1 MMKKTVILGLLL
13 TTFSGVA
20 SAQTDSSQSEQP
32 KKKTVFGQI
41 LEKVSEVT
49 TSGSLTNSE
58 IASGLKEA
66 LRIGIS
72 KGSDQASAKDGYYKN
87 ALIKILMPPE
97 AQKVESALRKI
108 GLGKQVDQFILS
120 LNRSAEDAAK
130 EAKPIFLNA
139 LTSMTIQ
146 DAVGILRGE
155 KNAATQY
162 LKRTTS
168 DQLMAAFTPVIDS
181 TLKKNNA
188 TRYYG
193 DLVRTYNKLPIATKK
208 IDPDLTNY
216 AATKATDGIFTL
228 VEQEEIR
235 IRENPAARVN
245 DLLKKVFGQQ

>member
-1 MMKKTVILGLLL
+1 MKKTVMLGLVM
-13 TTFSGVA
+13 TVTAGA
-20 SAQTDSSQSEQP
+20 AMAQADSTQP

-41 LEKVSEVT
+41 LEKVGGVAT
-49 TSGSLTNSE
+49 GGSLSNDE

-72 KGSDQASAKDGYYKN
+72 KGSDQASATDGYFKN

-97 AQKVESALRKI
+97 AQKVESALRKV

-130 EAKPIFLNA
+130 KAKPIFLNA

-146 DAVGILRGE
+146 DAVGILKGE

-168 DQLMAAFTPVIDS
+168 DQLMTAFTPVIDS

-193 DLVRTYNKLPIATKK
+193 DLVKTYNKLPIATQKV
-208 IDPDLTNY
+208 DPDLTRY
-216 AATKATDGIFTL
+216 AATKAVDGIFVL
-228 VEQEEIR
+228 VEQEEKR

-245 DLLKKVFGQQ
+245 DLLKKVFSQQ

>member
-1 MMKKTVILGLLL
+1 MKKTLVLGLMF
-13 TTFSGVA
+13 TAFSGTLM
-20 SAQTDSSQSEQP
+20 AQSDSTQP
-32 KKKTVFGQI
+32 KRKTIFGQI
-41 LEKVSEVT
+41 LEKVGESAS
-49 TSGSLTNSE
+49 SGSLSSNE
-58 IASGLKEA
+58 IANGLKEA
-66 LRIGIS
+66 LRIGIN
-72 KGSDQASAKDGYYKN
+72 KGTDQASATDGYFKN

-97 AQKVESALRKI
+97 AQKLESALRKI
-108 GLGKQVDQFILS
+108 GMGKQVDQFILS

-130 EAKPIFLNA
+130 KAKPIFLNA

-146 DAVGILRGE
+146 DAVGILKGD

-193 DLVRTYNKLPIATKK
+193 DLVRTYNRLPIATQKL
-208 IDPDLTNY
+208 DPDLTRY
-216 AATKATDGIFTL
+216 AATKATDGIFLL
-228 VEQEEIR
+228 VEQEEAR

-245 DLLKKVFGQQ
+245 DLLKKVFSQQ

>member
-1 MMKKTVILGLLL
+1 MKKTVIIGLMIAVYAG
-13 TTFSGVA
+13 SVQ
-20 SAQTDSSQSEQP
+20 AQSDSTQP
-32 KKKTVFGQI
+32 KKKNVFGQI
-41 LEKVSEVT
+41 LDKVGQAASGG
-49 TSGSLTNSE
+49 TSSSDE

-72 KGSDQASAKDGYYKN
+72 KGSDQASAVDGYFKN
-87 ALIKILMPPE
+87 SLIKILMPPE

-108 GLGKQVDQFILS
+108 GMGKQVDQFILS

-130 EAKPIFLNA
+130 KAKPIFLNA

-162 LKRTTS
+162 LKKTTS
-168 DQLMAAFTPVIDS
+168 TELMAAFTPVIDS
-181 TLKKNNA
+181 TLKKNSA
-188 TRYYG
+188 TRYYS
-193 DLVRTYNKLPIATKK
+193 DLVNTYNKLPIVTQKAN
-208 IDPDLTNY
+208 PDLTNY
-216 AATKATDGIFTL
+216 AATKAVDGIFVL
-228 VEQEEIR
+228 VEQEEKQ

>member
-1 MMKKTVILGLLL
+1 MKKHVVIGLML
-13 TTFSGVA
+13 TALSGTA
-20 SAQTDSSQSEQP
+20 MAQSDSTQP

-41 LEKVSEVT
+41 LEKVGEAAT
-49 TSGSLTNSE
+49 GGSLSSDE

-72 KGSDQASAKDGYYKN
+72 KGSDQASATDGYYKN

-120 LNRSAEDAAK
+120 LNRSAEDAARK
-130 EAKPIFLNA
+130 AKPIFLNA

-168 DQLMAAFTPVIDS
+168 DELMAAFTPVIDS
-181 TLKKNNA
+181 TLKKNQA
-188 TRYYG
+188 TRYYS
-193 DLVRTYNKLPIATKK
+193 DLVKTYNRLPIATQKV
-208 IDPDLTNY
+208 DPNLTNY
-216 AATKATDGIFTL
+216 AATKAVDGIFVL
-228 VEQEEIR
+228 VAQEEER

-245 DLLKKVFGQQ
+245 DLLKKVFSQQ